1 MTDKKILHFYF
12 TVVCYKKNISFQLR
26 VLTFIDR
33 NPTIIQI
40 ILLQVG
46 LASDVYNN
54 AMHIKNKTTVL

>member
-1 MTDKKILHFYF
+1 MADKKNTTFLLYRYMLQKI
-12 TVVCYKKNISFQLR
+12 ISFHLR

-46 LASDVYNN
+46 LSPDVFNN
-54 AMHIKNKTTVL
+54 TMHIKNKTTVL